1 VRRLTAALVLGG
13 LVGVCIGV
21 YGLLEGGPD
30 IGGVA
35 VLGIPMLIA
44 GLAAAG
50 CGFVI
55 AGRRVRRSRY
65 RPDPWRL
72 PEWLVSGCGV
82 VAGATLVIGA
92 NAGMAGLIAQ
102 YAPAVWPTLPLV
114 AVAGIL
120 VGILPAWLAPVPA
133 SRVDV
138 RSRPDE
144 REQVAA

>member
-1 VRRLTAALVLGG
+1 
-13 LVGVCIGV
+13 
-21 YGLLEGGPD
+21 
-30 IGGVA
+30 
-35 VLGIPMLIA
+35 
-44 GLAAAG
+44 
-50 CGFVI
+50 
-55 AGRRVRRSRY
+55 
-65 RPDPWRL
+65 
-72 PEWLVSGCGV
+72 
-82 VAGATLVIGA
+82 
-92 NAGMAGLIAQ
+92 MAGLIAQ